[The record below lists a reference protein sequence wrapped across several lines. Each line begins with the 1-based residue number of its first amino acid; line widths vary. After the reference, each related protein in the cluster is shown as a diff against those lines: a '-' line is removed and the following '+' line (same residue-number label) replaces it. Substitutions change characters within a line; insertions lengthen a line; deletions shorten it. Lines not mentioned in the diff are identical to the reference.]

1 LKLVCKSCEIEISNV
16 LTELRDLSLLNEEI
30 GEDHT
35 PLDYIPQGYFLIVG
49 EDDEVDKKG
58 TIIIN
63 MKDLINSKHHP
74 DGDRLNGCCGLDG
87 LDGMNRVCS
96 NGHEIGTENS
106 DCWMPHYIAINPN
119 MASFM

>member
-1 LKLVCKSCEIEISNV
+1 MKLVCKSCEIEISNV
-16 LTELRDLSLLNEEI
+16 LTELRDLSLLNKEI

-35 PLDYIPQGYFLIVG
+35 PSDYIPQGYFLIVG

-63 MKDLINSKHHP
+63 LKDLINSKHHP
-74 DGDRLNGCCGLDG
+74 DDHRLNGCCGLDG
-87 LDGMNRVCS
+87 LDGMNRVCL

-106 DCWMPHYIAINPN
+106 DCWMPHYIAINP
-119 MASFM
+119 SLVKFI

>member
-1 LKLVCKSCEIEISNV
+1 MDISNV
-16 LTELRDLSLLNEEI
+16 LTELNDMSLLKEEM
-30 GEDHT
+30 EE
-35 PLDYIPQGYFLIVG
+35 DYIPQGYFLIVD

-87 LDGMNRVCS
+87 MNRVCL

-119 MASFM
+119 TTIFM

>member
-1 LKLVCKSCEIEISNV
+1 MKLICKNCEMEISNV
-16 LTELRDLSLLNEEI
+16 LTELWDLSLLNEEI

-49 EDDEVDKKG
+49 EGDDVDEKG

-63 MKDLINSKHHP
+63 MKDLINSKHHR
-74 DGDRLNGCCGLDG
+74 DGNRLNGCCGLDG
-87 LDGMNRVCS
+87 LDGMNRVCL

-106 DCWMPHYIAINPN
+106 DCWMPHYITINRN
-119 MASFM
+119 TVNFV

>member
-16 LTELRDLSLLNEEI
+16 LTELNDISLIKEEM
-30 GEDHT
+30 EE
-35 PLDYIPQGYFLIVG
+35 DYIPQGYFLIVNE
-49 EDDEVDKKG
+49 EDKVDEKG

-87 LDGMNRVCS
+87 LDGMNRVCL
-96 NGHEIGTENS
+96 NDHEIGTENS

-119 MASFM
+119 MVNFT